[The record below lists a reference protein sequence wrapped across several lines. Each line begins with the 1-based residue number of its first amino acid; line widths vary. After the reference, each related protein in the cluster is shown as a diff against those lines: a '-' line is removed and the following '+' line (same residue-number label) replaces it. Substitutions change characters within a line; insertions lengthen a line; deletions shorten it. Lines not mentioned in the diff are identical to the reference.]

1 MVERGAGGSARG
13 VASSLLEFKEEG
25 GVSGK
30 VGGRGVADTVLTA
43 PGSGGGGGGAGPV
56 WP

>member
-30 VGGRGVADTVLTA
+30 VGGRGVADTVLAA